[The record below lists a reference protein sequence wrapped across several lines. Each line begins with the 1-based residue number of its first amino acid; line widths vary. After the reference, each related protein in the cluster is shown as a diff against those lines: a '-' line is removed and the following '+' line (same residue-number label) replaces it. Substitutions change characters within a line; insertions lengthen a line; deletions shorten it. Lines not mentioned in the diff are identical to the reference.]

1 MSKNPREAYDKGFRD
16 GVRAKNED
24 RDVISKV
31 IGEFFDSS
39 YKGDKDYPESYK
51 EGFERGK
58 KSR

>member
-16 GVRAKNED
+16 GVRAKNDD

-31 IGEFFDSS
+31 IGELFDSS
-39 YKGDKDYPESYK
+39 YKEDKDYPESYK